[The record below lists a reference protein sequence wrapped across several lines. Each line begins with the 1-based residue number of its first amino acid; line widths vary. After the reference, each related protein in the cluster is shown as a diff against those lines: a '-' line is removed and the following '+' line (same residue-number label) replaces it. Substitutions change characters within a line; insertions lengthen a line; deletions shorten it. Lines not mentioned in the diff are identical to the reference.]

1 MRQIIRANRKDCGT
15 SILEFALVA
24 WPTVL
29 MMLGVVVVGIDLGRS
44 VQVAQICRDA
54 DSMFVRGVPLYQT
67 GAQGV
72 IVRLGQNLNLQL
84 SGGDGLVILSK
95 IQSVPNTAVCG
106 QPGTTSYTN
115 CAAAN
120 YISVL
125 TQRIIFGDTTLPG
138 THFPTTGAVT
148 YDSQDQV
155 NNYLTDP
162 NAVVSSFPSTLQLKQ
177 YETSYVAETFFRSP
191 TVTLGGFSGSPGTYA
206 QAFF

>member
-1 MRQIIRANRKDCGT
+1 MRRVVQRKKREQGT

-24 WPTVL
+24 IPTVF

-54 DSMFVRGVPLYQT
+54 DSMFVRGVPLYQSA
-67 GAQGV
+67 AQGI
-72 IVRLGQNLNLQL
+72 IVRLGQNLNLQT

-106 QPGTTSYTN
+106 AVGTSSYVN
-115 CAAAN
+115 CAAGN
-120 YISVL
+120 YINVL
-125 TQRIIFGDTTLPG
+125 VQRIIFGDTTLPG
-138 THFPTTGAVT
+138 THYPTAGSVT
-148 YDSQDQV
+148 YDSLDQV

-162 NAVVSSFPSTLQLKQ
+162 NAVVSSFSSTLALKQ
-177 YETSYVAETFFRSP
+177 NETSYVAETYFRSP
-191 TVTLGGFSGSPGTYA
+191 TVNLGAFQGAPGTYA